1 MQKEAEFIRIAQGT
15 QSVYEYEGK
24 FAELSYFAPHMV
36 DIEARKARHFER
48 GLREEIQGPVSMFK
62 LETHAKVVDQALI
75 VERNCNRLSKAN
87 DQERKLNQS
96 NFLKGKS
103 SGSSFK
109 KQRVPNSNKKAH
121 KTCPRCGKAYSGTCY
136 LESRACLKFGKTGH
150 FIKDCPNLRA
160 KQTTNTN
167 GSQQKPKVQ
176 GRDFA
181 LTKQDTEASPSVV
194 SGTLLVSSQH
204 AQVLF
209 DSGSTHSFIL
219 HRLAQRLNM
228 EPESLN
234 YELCVATP
242 SGQQM
247 NTNKV
252 YRFCSVLV
260 SGREL
265 EANLMLLDMFEFD
278 MILGMDWLSTF
289 YASKECFWKKVVFR
303 ISGEP

>member
-1 MQKEAEFIRIAQGT
+1 
-15 QSVYEYEGK
+15 
-24 FAELSYFAPHMV
+24 
-36 DIEARKARHFER
+36 
-48 GLREEIQGPVSMFK
+48 MFK
-62 LETHAKVVDQALI
+62 LETYAEVVERALI

-87 DQERKLNQS
+87 DQERKPNQS

-103 SGSSFK
+103 SGISFK
-109 KQRVPNSNKKAH
+109 KQGVPNSNKKAH
-121 KTCPRCGKAYSGTCY
+121 KTCPRCGKAHSGTCY
-136 LESRACLKFGKTGH
+136 LELGACFKCGKIGH
-150 FIKDCPNLRA
+150 CIKDCPYLRA
-160 KQTTNTN
+160 EQTTNTN

-176 GRDFA
+176 GRVFA
-181 LTKQDTEASPSVV
+181 LTKQDAEASPSVV

-228 EPESLN
+228 ELESLN

-242 SGQQM
+242 FGQQM
-247 NTNKV
+247 NTHKV
-252 YRFCSVLV
+252 YKSFNVLV
-260 SGREL
+260 FGREL

-289 YASKECFWKKVVFR
+289 YASIECFGKKAVFR
-303 ISGEP
+303 IPGELEFFFEEDRVVKPPLLVSAIQAR